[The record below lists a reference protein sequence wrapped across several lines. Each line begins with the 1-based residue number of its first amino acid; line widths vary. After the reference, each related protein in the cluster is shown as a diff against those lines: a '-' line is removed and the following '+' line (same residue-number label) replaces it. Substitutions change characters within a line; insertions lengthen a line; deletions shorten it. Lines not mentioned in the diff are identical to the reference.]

1 MTKTCT
7 FDEALA
13 FLCENDDASED
24 ELEEVIQN
32 TENTSVDMKKVLL
45 TLCYEMGLQRR
56 STGRR
61 YNSLSGV
68 GAETNRILNYGV
80 RQKHCCKC
88 TYYKHKKMDVPEHEC
103 ATNFQ
108 GSSRAMGADLA
119 TELIADI
126 DKGDDTHVENIVMD
140 DDATTICRINNVLGR
155 KVNKFS
161 DIKHSTNAFKS
172 KLWKINHKEMNKDVI
187 AHFEKKNLCN

>member
-1 MTKTCT
+1 MAPHVHNTAKKSCDVALEKEKAILREKQGIHNKDSYT

-32 TENTSVDMKKVLL
+32 TENTSVEMKKVLL
-45 TLCYEMGLQRR
+45 TLSYDMGWQRR

-68 GAETNRILNYGV
+68 GAMVGAETNKILNYGI
-80 RQKHCCKC
+80 RQKDCRKC
-88 TYYKHKKMDVPEHEC
+88 TYYKHKKLDVPEHEC

-108 GSSRAMGADLA
+108 GSSRAMEADLA
-119 TELIADI
+119 AELIADI
-126 DKGDDTHVENIVMD
+126 DKGDDTHVENIV
-140 DDATTICRINNVLGR
+140 
-155 KVNKFS
+155 
-161 DIKHSTNAFKS
+161 
-172 KLWKINHKEMNKDVI
+172 
-187 AHFEKKNLCN
+187 